1 MPASIRRFAWWAFLI
16 TEAALVAASTAYV
29 GWGTWQFWSVVAAGV
44 LAVIGF
50 AAIVRTTREPTLGET
65 RAAPERWYWF

>member
-16 TEAALVAASTAYV
+16 AEGGLVAASTAYV
-29 GWGTWQFWSVVAAGV
+29 GRGTWQFWLVVAAAV

-50 AAIVRTTREPTLGET
+50 IVTVKTSCEPTLGEAS
-65 RAAPERWYWF
+65 AAQQRWYWF